1 MQWLVVLLLLVII
14 GILLFSWGQSSTGRK
29 VIIEQ
34 NGSGGDWWGPWW
46 GPWWRSGGH
55 NADWWPWWR
64 RTNPGGW
71 PGPWHPP
78 HGRFPGPRPGGHPG
92 PLPIPGTRHLLG

>member
-14 GILLFSWGQSSTGRK
+14 GILLFSWSQSTTGRK
-29 VIIEQ
+29 VVIEEKD
-34 NGSGGDWWGPWW
+34 GDWWGPWW

-55 NADWWPWWR
+55 GADGWPYWR
-64 RTNPGGW
+64 RARGAW

-78 HGRFPGPRPGGHPG
+78 HGRFPGPRPSGHPG
-92 PLPIPGTRHLLG
+92 PVPIPGTRHLLG